1 MRIYET
7 MIDLC
12 SIRTLQTAIKIF
24 EDMLKEETGLTLNE
38 AMCLCALYKGVAEP
52 GLLARELELS
62 PSRLTR
68 ILDVLEQRAFIS
80 RGRSEADRRSVPV
93 TLTRAGTKLV
103 EKYRSSNIDLPEA
116 LAFTQK

>member
-1 MRIYET
+1 

-12 SIRTLQTAIKIF
+12 SIRKLQTAIKIF
-24 EDMLKEETGLTLNE
+24 EDTLKKETGLTLNE
-38 AMCLCALYKGVAEP
+38 AMCLCALYKGIEEP

-68 ILDVLEQRAFIS
+68 ILDALEQRSFIT

-93 TLTRAGTKLV
+93 TLTVTGAKLV
-103 EKYRSSNIDLPEA
+103 KKYRSSDICLPED